1 MMDAN
6 SSGFL
11 GEQWTTWKEYKG
23 TFWVMEML
31 YVLIGVMVTQVYAFV
46 RSH

>member
-11 GEQWTTWKEYKG
+11 GEQWIAWKEHKE

-31 YVLIGVMVTQVYAFV
+31 SVLIEVMVTQVYAFV